1 MWLQVVLIL
10 ISMYNVICCNVEEKT
25 AESKEEMRQLVWLQ
39 VVLIL
44 MSMYNLIC
52 CNVEEETVEAVE
64 VVEPNSA
71 ATGTY
76 I

>member
-1 MWLQVVLIL
+1 M
-10 ISMYNVICCNVEEKT
+10 
-25 AESKEEMRQLVWLQ
+25 WLQ

-52 CNVEEETVEAVE
+52 CIIEEETVEAVE
-64 VVEPNSA
+64 VVESTSV
-71 ATGTY
+71 ATDTY